1 MLVFCLGSWYKALT
15 PLQFHHERS
24 LCQSV
29 IISPLYAAEVT
40 LSPNDILRMGRE
52 LEVELDTGDLISHTK
67 AGKPSKVSKQ
77 WDLGERENDVW

>member
-1 MLVFCLGSWYKALT
+1 MLVFCLGSWCKALT

-24 LCQSV
+24 MCQSV

-52 LEVELDTGDLISHTK
+52 LEAELGTGDLINHTT